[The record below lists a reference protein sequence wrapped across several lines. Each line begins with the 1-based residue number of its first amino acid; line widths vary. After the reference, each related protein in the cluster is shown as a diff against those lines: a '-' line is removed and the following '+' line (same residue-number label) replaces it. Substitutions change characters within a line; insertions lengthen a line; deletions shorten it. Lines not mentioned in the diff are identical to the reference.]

1 MVYSIS
7 NSIGDHSATDS
18 DHAAPPCALI
28 PKLFP
33 PSLGIDYTNVRFRP
47 KADIY
52 SIANGFIHCCDAAYI
67 VASLQL
73 P

>member
-33 PSLGIDYTNVRFRP
+33 PSLGVDYTNVRFRLRSQLID
-47 KADIY
+47 ATHW
-52 SIANGFIHCCDAAYI
+52 ANLSAG
-67 VASLQL
+67 VS
-73 P
+73 